1 MKVLSNKELS
11 TFCSQ
16 MALILRSGI
25 SSTEGLSIMLEDAP
39 QEEGQQ
45 ILKTVLEQIEQ
56 TGCLWT
62 SLEEARVFPKYLC
75 DMVEIGEQAGRL
87 DDVMSALAAHY
98 EREDAISKNIK
109 SAVTYPLVMIVMML
123 AVVLVLITKVMP
135 IFEQVFEQLG
145 TGLTGISRSVMS
157 FGQVLNRYALVF
169 IVIAVFI
176 IVLFFY
182 FSCTEKGRESLK
194 NLAGRFFLTKGLSE
208 KIAAARFASGMSL
221 ALSSGLDTD
230 QSLEMVSRLT
240 DHPVMQEKIK
250 TARDL
255 IAEGTGFSEA
265 LSQANIFSGLYV
277 RMINIG
283 FRTGAMDDVMRQ
295 IAVQY
300 DEEVNERIT
309 GIVSKLEPTLV
320 AVLSVVVGM
329 ILLSVMLPLMGI
341 MSSIG

>member
-145 TGLTGISRSVMS
+145 TGLTGISRSVMG

-169 IVIAVFI
+169 IVIAVFL
-176 IVLFFY
+176 LFLHRERAGIPEK
-182 FSCTEKGRESLK
+182 SCRTFFPDERSFGENSCCSLCKRHVPGPEQRSGHRPES
-194 NLAGRFFLTKGLSE
+194 
-208 KIAAARFASGMSL
+208 
-221 ALSSGLDTD
+221 
-230 QSLEMVSRLT
+230 
-240 DHPVMQEKIK
+240 
-250 TARDL
+250 
-255 IAEGTGFSEA
+255 
-265 LSQANIFSGLYV
+265 
-277 RMINIG
+277 
-283 FRTGAMDDVMRQ
+283 
-295 IAVQY
+295 
-300 DEEVNERIT
+300 
-309 GIVSKLEPTLV
+309 
-320 AVLSVVVGM
+320 
-329 ILLSVMLPLMGI
+329 
-341 MSSIG
+341 

>member
-1 MKVLSNKELS
+1 
-11 TFCSQ
+11 
-16 MALILRSGI
+16 MAHHSSASGI
-25 SSTEGLSIMLEDAP
+25 SSDGGAFHYAWRHAP
-39 QEEGQQ
+39 RRKGSRFSKQSWNRSSRQAASGP
-45 ILKTVLEQIEQ
+45 
-56 TGCLWT
+56 LW
-62 SLEEARVFPKYLC
+62 RKPVFSPNIC
-75 DMVEIGEQAGRL
+75 AIVVEIGEQAGRL

-145 TGLTGISRSVMS
+145 TGLTGISRSVMG

-176 IVLFFY
+176 IVLLFY

-250 TARDL
+250 PP
-255 IAEGTGFSEA
+255 GT
-265 LSQANIFSGLYV
+265 LSLRAQASPKHSHRQIFSP
-277 RMINIG
+277 G
-283 FRTGAMDDVMRQ
+283 FMRT
-295 IAVQY
+295 
-300 DEEVNERIT
+300 
-309 GIVSKLEPTLV
+309 
-320 AVLSVVVGM
+320 
-329 ILLSVMLPLMGI
+329 
-341 MSSIG
+341 

>member
-145 TGLTGISRSVMS
+145 TGLTGISRSVMG

-230 QSLEMVSRLT
+230 QSLEMVSRLS
-240 DHPVMQEKIK
+240 
-250 TARDL
+250 L
-255 IAEGTGFSEA
+255 IH
-265 LSQANIFSGLYV
+265 I
-277 RMINIG
+277 
-283 FRTGAMDDVMRQ
+283 
-295 IAVQY
+295 
-300 DEEVNERIT
+300 
-309 GIVSKLEPTLV
+309 
-320 AVLSVVVGM
+320 
-329 ILLSVMLPLMGI
+329 
-341 MSSIG
+341 

>member
-1 MKVLSNKELS
+1 MKALSNNELS

-45 ILKTVLEQIEQ
+45 ILRTVLEHIEQ
-56 TGCLWT
+56 TGCLWS
-62 SLEEARVFPKYLC
+62 SLEEAQFFPKYLC
-75 DMVEIGEQAGRL
+75 NMVEIGEQAGRL
-87 DDVMSALAAHY
+87 DDVMASLAEHY

-145 TGLTGISRSVMS
+145 TGLTGISKSIMG

-169 IVIAVFI
+169 IVIAAVVI
-176 IVLFFY
+176 ALFFY
-182 FSCTEKGRESLK
+182 FSCTSRGRESLR
-194 NLAGRFFLTKGLSE
+194 NFAGRFFLTKGLSE
-208 KIAAARFASGMSL
+208 KLAAARFASGMSL

-240 DHPVMQEKIK
+240 DHPAMQEKIQ
-250 TARDL
+250 TARNL
-255 IAEGTGFSEA
+255 ISEGAGFSDA
-265 LSQANIFSGLYV
+265 LSKAGIFSGLYA
-277 RMINIG
+277 RMVHIG
-283 FRTGAMDDVMRQ
+283 FHTGAMDDVMRQ
-295 IAVQY
+295 IAAQY
-300 DEEVNERIT
+300 GEEVNEQIT
-309 GIVSKLEPTLV
+309 GLVSKLEPTLV

>member
-1 MKVLSNKELS
+1 
-11 TFCSQ
+11 
-16 MALILRSGI
+16 
-25 SSTEGLSIMLEDAP
+25 
-39 QEEGQQ
+39 
-45 ILKTVLEQIEQ
+45 
-56 TGCLWT
+56 
-62 SLEEARVFPKYLC
+62 
-75 DMVEIGEQAGRL
+75 
-87 DDVMSALAAHY
+87 
-98 EREDAISKNIK
+98 
-109 SAVTYPLVMIVMML
+109 
-123 AVVLVLITKVMP
+123 
-135 IFEQVFEQLG
+135 
-145 TGLTGISRSVMS
+145 MS

-194 NLAGRFFLTKGLSE
+194 NLAGRFFLTKGLLE
-208 KIAAARFASGMSL
+208 KIAAARFASGRSL

-265 LSQANIFSGLYV
+265 LSQANIFSGLYA

-295 IAVQY
+295 IADQY

>member
-1 MKVLSNKELS
+1 MKVLSNNELS

-25 SSTEGLSIMLEDAP
+25 SSTEGLTIMLEDAP
-39 QEEGQQ
+39 QEEGQE

-56 TGCLWT
+56 TGCLWS
-62 SLEEARVFPKYLC
+62 SLEEAKVFPQYLC
-75 DMVEIGEQAGRL
+75 NMVEIGEQAGRL

-123 AVVLVLITKVMP
+123 AVVLVLVTKVMP

-145 TGLTGISRSVMS
+145 TGLTGISRSVMGL
-157 FGQVLNRYALVF
+157 GQVLNRYALVF
-169 IVIAVFI
+169 IVIAAAV

-182 FSCTEKGRESLK
+182 FSCTDKGRAALK
-194 NLAGRFFLTKGLSE
+194 SFAGRFFLTKGLSE

-221 ALSSGLDTD
+221 ALGSGLDTD

-240 DHPVMQEKIK
+240 DHPVMQEKIQ

-255 IAEGTGFSEA
+255 IAEGTGFSDA
-265 LSQANIFSGLYV
+265 LSKAGIFSGLYA
-277 RMINIG
+277 RMVTIG
-283 FRTGAMDDVMRQ
+283 FHTGAMDDVMSQ

-300 DEEVNERIT
+300 DEEVNERIS